1 MAILKSEILL
11 EIARSTLE
19 RGEEDTAKEMVVL
32 AMQTEDAVDALNKLL
47 PKVPEPVQE
56 EELHLSENQI
66 AKIHALAR
74 DLESSHKLRVA
85 NLILGRLE
93 KIESAK
99 KLKRAKKSLA
109 TPEKYSHIDFSPP
122 SGVKTAA
129 QRGLDWRKKYGR
141 GGTAVGIARARDL
154 AGGKKISPS
163 TAKRMYKF
171 FLRHEKN
178 KDNVLDNGQPS
189 NGKIAWALWG
199 GDPGQS
205 WANKLWKQ
213 MKAADEKAKK

>member
-1 MAILKSEILL
+1 MGILKSETLL
-11 EIARSTLE
+11 EVARATLE
-19 RGEEDTAKEMVVL
+19 KGDEDTAKEMVVL
-32 AMQTEDAVDALNKLL
+32 AMKTEDAIDALNKLL
-47 PKVPEPVQE
+47 PKVPDPVPE
-56 EELHLSENQI
+56 YEIDLSENQI
-66 AKIHALAR
+66 ARIHALAKN
-74 DLESSHKLRVA
+74 LEAEKKYQVA

-93 KIESAK
+93 RIESAK
-99 KLKRAKKSLA
+99 KVKKSKRTHA

-122 SGVKTAA
+122 QGAREAA

-171 FLRHEKN
+171 FIRHEKN
-178 KDNVLDNGQPS
+178 RDHVLDNGQPA

-199 GDPGQS
+199 GDAGRS

-213 MKAADEKAKK
+213 MQSADEKAKK